1 MKTRSATTFGPLTLG
16 LSALLLG
23 GAAIGVVGAGIATA
37 DSREQSRAEQRA
49 GVEAAV
55 AQKWLRSGRSDLAV
69 SHAEAAVAAQPQ
81 AAAYRMLLGQ
91 SYLKGG
97 RFASA
102 RDAFADAL
110 TLDETDGRAA
120 LHFALAQIAT
130 GDWAGARKTV
140 DAHADT
146 IGIADRGLAIAL
158 AGDPAAAVELLGP
171 AARTPE
177 ADAKLRQNLALS
189 LALAGR
195 WQDAKTVVAVDLA
208 PDQVDKRIM
217 EWAAFSRPRS
227 ASDQVAALLG
237 VTPALDPGLPVALA
251 LNGAVQAGGPAVAAA
266 DPIDAYMPGKPADT
280 PAMAQAEPVPA
291 PAVAAAVADIPAS
304 DASPPAARPVV
315 AVASSSV
322 VFAER
327 REVVQP
333 IPAALPDARRVR
345 TDVVTRAVKVRLPV
359 APVAVPSAP
368 VAQQASVKGSFFV
381 QLGAY
386 ENAGV
391 ARDAWTRA
399 SRSFAGQTPQGMRIT
414 TRAGTFYR
422 LSVGGFARGDAV
434 SLCSA
439 YRARGGACFVRAGA
453 GDQIASWVAKRRE
466 LASR

>member
-1 MKTRSATTFGPLTLG
+1 MKMKTRALTSFAPLTLG
-16 LSALLLG
+16 LSVLLLG
-23 GAAIGVVGAGIATA
+23 GTAIGLTGAGLAVA
-37 DSREQSRAEQRA
+37 GARDQSRAEQRA

-69 SHAEAAVAAQPQ
+69 PHAEAAVAAQPQ

-110 TLDETDGRAA
+110 TLDERDGRAA

-158 AGDPAAAVELLGP
+158 AGDPAAAVELLAP

-195 WQDAKTVVAVDLA
+195 WQEARTVVAVDLP
-208 PDQVDKRIM
+208 PDQVDRRIV
-217 EWAAFSRPRS
+217 EWAAFAQPKS
-227 ASDQVAALLG
+227 ASDQVASLLG
-237 VTPALDPGLPVALA
+237 VVPALDPGLPVALA
-251 LNGAVQAGGPAVAAA
+251 LGGAARAGAPVAAA
-266 DPIDAYMPGKPADT
+266 DPIDAYMPGAPADA
-280 PAMAQAEPVPA
+280 PALAQAEPAPPA
-291 PAVAAAVADIPAS
+291 PATLTPRAGG
-304 DASPPAARPVV
+304 
-315 AVASSSV
+315 V

-327 REVVQP
+327 REVVQS
-333 IPAALPDARRVR
+333 
-345 TDVVTRAVKVRLPV
+345 LPV
-359 APVAVPSAP
+359 AVAYASPVRAVRVAVPVERVAP
-368 VAQQASVKGSFFV
+368 APARSIAKGGFFV

-386 ENAGV
+386 DNAEV
-391 ARDAWTRA
+391 ARDAWGRA
-399 SRSFAGQTPQGMRIT
+399 GRSFAGFAGHMPQGMSIRSNA
-414 TRAGTFYR
+414 RTFYR
-422 LSVGGFARGDAV
+422 LSVGGFARRDAV
-434 SLCSA
+434 SLCHA
-439 YRARGGACFVRAGA
+439 YRKRGGACFVRAGA
-453 GDQIASWVAKRRE
+453 GDQVAAWAGKRRE